1 MKSKLYLMRNS
12 RLEVEQANV
21 SSTEAKERGATYR
34 LKVLTVNVL
43 VAGSCWNIDTPS
55 WEMMEWTEGW
65 ESFLYLWLTSSNKLF
80 WRRESGSGSSA
91 VNSQSKERKAD
102 LSIN

>member
-55 WEMMEWTEGW
+55 
-65 ESFLYLWLTSSNKLF
+65 
-80 WRRESGSGSSA
+80 
-91 VNSQSKERKAD
+91 
-102 LSIN
+102 